1 MNPLQLQFRIF
12 NKLIQSYTES
22 YRYSDMT
29 TEEKVVVDEFDGGE
43 KEYNKIYSNPEKYLV
58 QNTSDLLRLEE
69 TA

>member
-1 MNPLQLQFRIF
+1 
-12 NKLIQSYTES
+12 
-22 YRYSDMT
+22 MT

-69 TA
+69 NSIN

>member
-1 MNPLQLQFRIF
+1 MNPLQLQFRIL

-43 KEYNKIYSNPEKYLV
+43 KEYNKIYSNQEKYLV